1 MAGNPFDETARLAN
15 LLAAQAKLKFDYS
28 AFLKK
33 ERKLVLVEG
42 STDKEFI
49 TNVKSES
56 VDCIVANSVFNGN
69 ASFRTSATKS
79 INCKKA
85 IVQIIQGISR
95 YPSFIIHKPNDID
108 KWDLYGM
115 VDLDC
120 DELGAGVPTERLF
133 VTDTHDLETLIL
145 KTDDALL
152 DRLEG
157 CEIPHDD
164 VKKAYFVAYQLSELR
179 DILKDIHDQNAFD
192 LGVIS
197 CGSRQVE
204 FNSFLHET
212 KVCFA
217 DLVKYIAEKSGN
229 VYSGAKKKQIID
241 RMLKSKDGKRK
252 FDAEG
257 LWKQEISS
265 FDISSIPNFWTSIN
279 GHDVLQLIQYFNA
292 DACAKYCSGT
302 AELNRNFEMSLIKSY
317 DYSCFSKTDLHKKM
331 KAAGI
336 VN

>member
-33 ERKLVLVEG
+33 ERKLILVEG

-49 TNVKSES
+49 SNVKSES
-56 VDCIVANSVFNGN
+56 VDCIVASSVFNGN
-69 ASFRTSATKS
+69 ASFRTSATES
-79 INCKKA
+79 VNCKKA

-95 YPSFIIHKPNDID
+95 YPSFIIQKPNDID

-133 VTDTHDLETLIL
+133 VTDTHDLETLML
-145 KTDDALL
+145 KTDDILL
-152 DRLEG
+152 DKLEG
-157 CEIPHDD
+157 CEISHDD
-164 VKKAYFVAYQLSELR
+164 VKKAYFVAYQLSQLR
-179 DILKDIHDQNAFD
+179 DILKDIHDRNAFN
-192 LGVIS
+192 LGIIS

-212 KVCFA
+212 KVCFP

-229 VYSGAKKKQIID
+229 VYSSEKKKQIID
-241 RMLKSKDGKRK
+241 RVLKSKEGKRK

-292 DACAKYCSGT
+292 DVCAKYCSST
-302 AELNRNFEMSLIKSY
+302 ASLNRNFEMSLIKVY
-317 DYSCFSKTDLHKKM
+317 DYSCLSKTDLYKKM